1 MADILITKTREE
13 PGAKSLRV
21 EVSVDRVK
29 AAEAKATT
37 LYAQRA
43 RLPGFRKG
51 KAPKEVVRKR
61 FHDAIREEVIRDLVG
76 QSWKAAVEQEQLKP
90 IADPRIRD
98 LKFEMDTPVSFELI
112 VEVKPEL
119 NLSRLGGF
127 ALHRRVTP
135 VSDDMVRAQI
145 DQLRRTKA
153 PWAPVAGPAVAGDL
167 VQVTLATVE
176 GTEVKDDKRY
186 DLVLGEGRAIP
197 DVESRIMEL
206 AVGASIEAN
215 VRLPDDFPDTTR
227 RGQERAVRITL
238 HEVKRQELPA
248 VDDAFAREMGDFE
261 SVADLERA
269 VRGDLERSAA
279 AEADA
284 DVRRQLLEQVMAAN
298 NVVAPRPLIERLLA
312 SYAQAYEISPEQ
324 WDPFATEF
332 RPVAEGQVKRDLVL
346 DVVVESQNL
355 RATEEELDARIADLA
370 RRRKVEPGQLY
381 ASLQKAGRLK
391 EVERAITEEKVFT
404 YLLQQSTVTEV

>member
-1 MADILITKTREE
+1 MTDIQITKTREE

-29 AAEAKATT
+29 AAEAKATAFYT
-37 LYAQRA
+37 QRA

-51 KAPKEVVRKR
+51 KAPREVVRKR

-90 IADPRIRD
+90 IADPRVRD
-98 LKFEMDTPVSFELI
+98 LKFEADAPVSFELI

-127 ALHRRVTP
+127 TLQRRVAP
-135 VSDDMVRAQI
+135 VTDEMVRAHV
-145 DQLRRTKA
+145 DQVRRNKA
-153 PWAPVAGPAVAGDL
+153 PWLPVAGPAVAGDL

-176 GTEVKDDKRY
+176 GGEVKDDKRY

-206 AVGASIEAN
+206 AVGGSVEAD
-215 VRLPDDFPDTTR
+215 VRLPEDFPDAAKA
-227 RGQERAVRITL
+227 GQLRSVRITL

-248 VDDAFAREMGDFE
+248 VDDAFARELGDFE
-261 SVADLERA
+261 SLTELERA
-269 VRGDLERSAA
+269 VRADLERDAA
-279 AEADA
+279 REAEADL
-284 DVRRQLLEQVMAAN
+284 RRQLLEQLIAAN
-298 NVVAPRPLIERLLA
+298 SVVAPRPLVERLLA
-312 SYAQAYEISPEQ
+312 TYAQAYEIRDDQLER
-324 WDPFATEF
+324 FATEF
-332 RPVAEGQVKRDLVL
+332 QPIAESQVKRNLVL
-346 DVVVESQNL
+346 DVVVESQKL
-355 RATEEELDARIADLA
+355 HATEGELDARIADLA

-391 EVERAITEEKVFT
+391 EVERGITEEKVFA

>member
-1 MADILITKTREE
+1 MTDIQITKTREE

-29 AAEAKATT
+29 AAEAKATAFYT
-37 LYAQRA
+37 QRA

-51 KAPKEVVRKR
+51 KAPREVVRKR

-90 IADPRIRD
+90 IADPRVRD
-98 LKFEMDTPVSFELI
+98 LKFEADAPVSFELI

-127 ALHRRVTP
+127 TLQRRVAP
-135 VSDDMVRAQI
+135 VIDEMVRAHV
-145 DQLRRTKA
+145 DQLRHNKA
-153 PWAPVAGPAVAGDL
+153 PWVPVPGPAVAGDL

-176 GTEVKDDKRY
+176 GGEVKDDKRY

-206 AVGASIEAN
+206 AVGGSVEAD
-215 VRLPDDFPDTTR
+215 VRLPEDFPDAAKA
-227 RGQERAVRITL
+227 GQLRSVRITL

-248 VDDAFAREMGDFE
+248 VDDAFARELGDFE
-261 SVADLERA
+261 SVTDLERA
-269 VRGDLERSAA
+269 VRADLERDAA
-279 AEADA
+279 REAEA
-284 DVRRQLLEQVMAAN
+284 DVRRQLLEQLIAAN
-298 NVVAPRPLIERLLA
+298 SVAAPRPLVERLLA
-312 SYAQAYEISPEQ
+312 TYAQAYEIRDDQLER
-324 WDPFATEF
+324 FATEF
-332 RPVAEGQVKRDLVL
+332 RPIAEAQVKRDLVL
-346 DVVVESQNL
+346 DVVVESQKL
-355 RATEEELDARIADLA
+355 HATEGELDTRIADLA
-370 RRRKVEPGQLY
+370 RHRKVEPGQLY

-391 EVERAITEEKVFT
+391 EVERGITEEKVFA